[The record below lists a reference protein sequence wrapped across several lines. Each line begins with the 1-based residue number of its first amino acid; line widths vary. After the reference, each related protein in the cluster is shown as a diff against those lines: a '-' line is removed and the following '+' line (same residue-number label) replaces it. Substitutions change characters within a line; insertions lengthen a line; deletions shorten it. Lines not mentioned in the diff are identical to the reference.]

1 MRPFILHIAPNQKS
15 FTLKEKVMFWKK
27 YSAVVKKKIQNSRN
41 TNVRRMKEQFIEG
54 MILLV

>member
-1 MRPFILHIAPNQKS
+1 MRPFILNIEPNQKS

-41 TNVRRMKEQFIEG
+41 INVRRMKEQFIEG
-54 MILLV
+54 MI